1 MYGGSDPTRIAAA
14 ERTLPPSTGASAGGT
29 RAVVGDPRGALWS
42 GRSPEEASRPPG
54 PVAFAGEPGAF
65 AEDALLAFFGHVER
79 VALPTFRSVFAA
91 VTAGEAAAGVLPIE
105 NLVNGTVRENYDLLL
120 EHDLVIGGEVVV
132 PVRLCLAALPGERLE
147 GIERVYSHL
156 QAIGQAER
164 FLRSRPW
171 QLLTTYNTAGAG
183 RLIAERGER
192 GAAAVLSPRA
202 ASLFGLEVLVPDVAD
217 VPDNRTRFLVVA
229 RPDDGAC
236 PAWLAARAEQVA
248 AVRGRASASGAAPAG
263 VGVTPAGAGVAPP
276 VAEVP
281 PADVRAAPAGPA
293 TAPAGP
299 ATTAAGPVTAAVG
312 PATARVGPV
321 TTPVGPVTTPVGPVT
336 TPAGSRAAGPDPG
349 EAAPGPVPMR
359 TTLVLAV
366 ENVPGAL
373 LRVLAVFAERGLN
386 MSKLESRPSRERAW
400 EYVFWVDLDGAL
412 HADEPEGADTL
423 AALHRVTT
431 MCRILGVYPSGEA

>member
-1 MYGGSDPTRIAAA
+1 MYGGSDPTLIAAA
-14 ERTLPPSTGASAGGT
+14 ERSARLAGGGDRRL
-29 RAVVGDPRGALWS
+29 RAETPLVPGA
-42 GRSPEEASRPPG
+42 ASRPPG
-54 PVAFAGEPGAF
+54 PIAHAGEPGAF
-65 AEDALLAFFGHVER
+65 AEDALLAFFGDVER
-79 VALPTFRSVFAA
+79 LALPSFRSVFAA
-91 VTAGEAAAGVLPIE
+91 VTEGRAAAGVLPIE

-147 GIERVYSHL
+147 AIERVYSHL
-156 QAIGQAER
+156 QALGQAER

-202 ASLFGLEVLVPDVAD
+202 AALFGLEVLVEDVAD

-236 PAWLAARAEQVA
+236 PAWLAEQAALVARRRGATPDGAE
-248 AVRGRASASGAAPAG
+248 SASPAL
-263 VGVTPAGAGVAPP
+263 
-276 VAEVP
+276 
-281 PADVRAAPAGPA
+281 
-293 TAPAGP
+293 
-299 ATTAAGPVTAAVG
+299 
-312 PATARVGPV
+312 
-321 TTPVGPVTTPVGPVT
+321 
-336 TPAGSRAAGPDPG
+336 
-349 EAAPGPVPMR
+349 R

-412 HADEPEGADTL
+412 RADEPEGVETL
-423 AALHRVTT
+423 AALGRVTT
-431 MCRILGVYPSGEA
+431 MCRVLGVYPAGEA

>member
-1 MYGGSDPTRIAAA
+1 MPAMYGGSDPTLIAAV
-14 ERTLPPSTGASAGGT
+14 ERTARSAAADLTDAPAPAPTRDGAGG
-29 RAVVGDPRGALWS
+29 
-42 GRSPEEASRPPG
+42 PPG
-54 PVAFAGEPGAF
+54 PIVYAGEPGAF
-65 AEDALLAFFGHVER
+65 AEDALLAFFGDVER
-79 VALPTFRSVFAA
+79 LPLSSFRSVFEA
-91 VTAGEAAAGVLPIE
+91 VTKGRGAAGVLPIE

-156 QAIGQAER
+156 QALGQAER

-183 RLIAERGER
+183 RLIAERRER

-202 ASLFGLEVLVPDVAD
+202 AALFGLEILVDDVAD
-217 VPDNRTRFLVVA
+217 VSDNRTRFLVVA
-229 RPDDGAC
+229 RPDDGGA
-236 PAWLAARAEQVA
+236 PAWLVEQAERVVRRSAAER
-248 AVRGRASASGAAPAG
+248 GAAPG
-263 VGVTPAGAGVAPP
+263 
-276 VAEVP
+276 
-281 PADVRAAPAGPA
+281 D
-293 TAPAGP
+293 
-299 ATTAAGPVTAAVG
+299 
-312 PATARVGPV
+312 
-321 TTPVGPVTTPVGPVT
+321 
-336 TPAGSRAAGPDPG
+336 
-349 EAAPGPVPMR
+349 VPMR

-412 HADEPEGADTL
+412 RTDEPEGAETL

-431 MCRILGVYPSGEA
+431 MCRVLGVYPIGGA